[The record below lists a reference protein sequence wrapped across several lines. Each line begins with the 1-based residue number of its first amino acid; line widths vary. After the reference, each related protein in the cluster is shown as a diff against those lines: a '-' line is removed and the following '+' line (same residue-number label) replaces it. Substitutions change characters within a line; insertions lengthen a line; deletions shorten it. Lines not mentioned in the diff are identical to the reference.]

1 MMVTASAAA
10 GAVSHDDGFDWAS
23 IDWRQAETA
32 VRRLQARIVQACQAG
47 RWGKVR
53 ALQHL
58 LTHSFAAKV
67 LAVRRVTEN
76 KGKRTPGVDGETWTT
91 PGQKMAAVWRLRQRG
106 YQPQPLRRVY
116 IPKRNGKRR
125 PLSIATMRD
134 RAMQTVYLFALDP
147 VAEVRADPNSY
158 GFRVGRSTADAIDQ
172 CFRVLC
178 QRDSAK
184 YLFEGDIRACF
195 DQIDQRWLEDHV
207 VIDTKLLRG
216 WLQAGY
222 CEGNRLYPT
231 ERGAAQGGPI
241 SPVLANCTLDG
252 LERLLSRHFPTWRAP
267 HAQVHLIRFADDFVI
282 TGRDRSLL
290 ETKVR
295 PLVEAFLQERG
306 LTLSPE
312 KTVVTHISEG
322 VDFLGQH
329 LRTYRGRLLVTPSA
343 KNVKAFLEKVRTTIR
358 KHRQS
363 TAGDL
368 IEHLNPMLRGWALF
382 HRHVSSSRTYVRVD
396 FAVFTALWA
405 WARRRHPNKGAFWV
419 RQHYFHTVGNR
430 HWVFSGTVRDT
441 DGTPVTVRLFATT
454 SCRFQRYTK
463 VKANANP
470 YDPAWRAYFAQRR
483 ARHSPPKA
491 AVDTLPVQE
500 PAAT

>member
-1 MMVTASAAA
+1 MMVTAAAAA
-10 GAVSHDDGFDWAS
+10 GAVSHDDGFDWVS
-23 IDWRQAETA
+23 IDWRQAEA
-32 VRRLQARIVQACQAG
+32 IVRRLQARIVQACQAG

-58 LTHSFAAKV
+58 LTHSYAAKV

-91 PGQKMAAVWRLRQRG
+91 PEQKMAAVRSLRQRG

-125 PLSIATMRD
+125 PLSIATMHD

-147 VAEVRADPNSY
+147 VEEVRADPNSY
-158 GFRVGRSTADAIDQ
+158 GFRIGRSTADAIDQ

-252 LERLLSRHFPTWRAP
+252 LERLLRRHFPTWRAP
-267 HAQVHLIRFADDFVI
+267 HAQVYLIRFADDFVI
-282 TGRDRSLL
+282 TGRDRPLL

-329 LRTYRGRLLVTPSA
+329 LQTYRGRLLVTPSA

-430 HWVFSGTVRDT
+430 HWVFSGTVRGT
-441 DGTPVTVRLFATT
+441 DGTPVTARLFATT

-470 YDPAWRAYFAQRR
+470 YDPAGRAYFAQRR
-483 ARHSPPKA
+483 ARRSPPKA

-500 PAAT
+500 PAVT